1 MKPAC
6 ISLFFL
12 CFLIHVQ
19 SQELTGV
26 VKNKNQ
32 AGIPYVNIGIPAK
45 AFGVISDENGNFKL
59 RITNEKETDTVQITS
74 IGYSPLVMRL
84 DDFKKNCLNHV
95 SFIMTEDVQ
104 QLATIH
110 IRPNDY
116 ETKVLGTTNV
126 ADLKCIN
133 LSNLKQKDSA
143 SIQRYKEKGISEKSA
158 GIEIG
163 NLISIKRGRQ
173 TFIDRIQFKTC
184 LGENDTAIYRVNI
197 YFSGE
202 IQKRVLSPIGIIKLI
217 RSKNQLKEPIIV
229 KTTGKTEVHDIDLS
243 SQNIQVDDDFIIGLE
258 CIYTSNSQMNIGAV
272 PALFGSTALMIRE
285 SIMDEWIKVPLVD
298 LTFISATVIYK
309 KKRKKN

>member
-217 RSKNQLKEPIIV
+217 RSKNQLKDPLLLRQPEKPKYMILTSPL
-229 KTTGKTEVHDIDLS
+229 KT
-243 SQNIQVDDDFIIGLE
+243 F
-258 CIYTSNSQMNIGAV
+258 
-272 PALFGSTALMIRE
+272 R
-285 SIMDEWIKVPLVD
+285 
-298 LTFISATVIYK
+298 
-309 KKRKKN
+309 